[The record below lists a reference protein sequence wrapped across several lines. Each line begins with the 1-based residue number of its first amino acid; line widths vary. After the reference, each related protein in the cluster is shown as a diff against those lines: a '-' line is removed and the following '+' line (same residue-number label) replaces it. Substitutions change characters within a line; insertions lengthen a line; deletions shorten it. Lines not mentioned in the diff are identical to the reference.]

1 MRECARL
8 CMIEETKC
16 GNQDCRLW
24 LNYEEDL
31 NCTLIAVDK
40 HGPTTLREVGD
51 RLGIS
56 FVRVKQLQD
65 VALSKLAM
73 KNKKLK
79 DFKESS

>member
-40 HGPTTLREVGD
+40 HGPMTLREISE
-51 RLGIS
+51 RENLS
-56 FVRVKQLQD
+56 FVRVKQIQD
-65 VALSKLAM
+65 QAIV
-73 KNKKLK
+73 KLK
-79 DFKESS
+79 KRQTF